1 MVSSFIR
8 LPYIS
13 EDRPE
18 LLVLISFRYIFSP
31 EIRKAWEN
39 RKTITANL
47 NEIGLGYD
55 PNKVI
60 KVPNNKQ
67 DRLKMVKL
75 VNGFVEEE
83 DGKKQA
89 AEEVARPKGYVMEKL
104 EEDANALRESG
115 FRYDILTRFSCNDY

>member
-1 MVSSFIR
+1 M
-8 LPYIS
+8 
-13 EDRPE
+13 
-18 LLVLISFRYIFSP
+18 
-31 EIRKAWEN
+31 
-39 RKTITANL
+39 TANL

-67 DRLKMVKL
+67 DRLKIVKL

-89 AEEVARPKGYVMEKL
+89 TEEVARPKSYVMEKL

-115 FRYDILTRFSCNDY
+115 FR